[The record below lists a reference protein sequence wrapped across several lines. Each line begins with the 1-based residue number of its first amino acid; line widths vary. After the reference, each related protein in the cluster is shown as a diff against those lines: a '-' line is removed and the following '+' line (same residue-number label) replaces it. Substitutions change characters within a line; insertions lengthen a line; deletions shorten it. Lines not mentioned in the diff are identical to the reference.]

1 MKGVSYQEPGR
12 VPLPGRSRGRADDA
26 RSSVAPGSRHAVGGS
41 AKEGCDTNIPKDA
54 FIVIVKENPFENM
67 PQGGVLLSER
77 LKDH

>member
-1 MKGVSYQEPGR
+1 M
-12 VPLPGRSRGRADDA
+12 
-26 RSSVAPGSRHAVGGS
+26 GGS